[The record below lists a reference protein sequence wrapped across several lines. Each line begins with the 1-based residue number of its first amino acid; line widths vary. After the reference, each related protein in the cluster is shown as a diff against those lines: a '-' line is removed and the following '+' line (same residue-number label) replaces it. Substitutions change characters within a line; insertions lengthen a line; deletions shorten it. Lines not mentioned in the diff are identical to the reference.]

1 MEQFSTYY
9 IIVGIL
15 ICLDI
20 ASGIIKAL
28 INGELDSSALR
39 TGLYHKATYVIII
52 AMATVLQIG
61 SGDVDLGFEIPLV
74 PFVSYYILGTEIVS
88 ILENVCEANPDLKM
102 SKLLS
107 IFTSNKI
114 QDKEDKKDE

>member
-1 MEQFSTYY
+1 MEQFQTYY
-9 IIVGIL
+9 IVVGIL

-20 ASGIIKAL
+20 LSGIIKAL
-28 INGELDSSALR
+28 VKGELDSSALR
-39 TGLYHKATYVIII
+39 TGLYHKATYIIII

-61 SGDVDLGFEIPLV
+61 SSNVDLGFEVPLV
-74 PFVSYYILGTEIVS
+74 PFISYYIIGTEVVS

-102 SKLLS
+102 AKLLS

-114 QDKEDKKDE
+114 DKESDKSE